1 MFDRA
6 VNGVLNKIKENK
18 DNNIIMTFPMPGIM
32 RPSYGHHVRTLQS
45 SMYKELLMMY
55 IIYNQYYIQVSEMS
69 VWKNLN
75 FIYFNFP

>member
-1 MFDRA
+1 
-6 VNGVLNKIKENK
+6 
-18 DNNIIMTFPMPGIM
+18 MPGIM